1 MGAFILVYL
10 RSQARTEL
18 RENLN
23 RENERE
29 AKRFRW
35 QAQEFIKL
43 SFSFVFFGVLCS
55 LTVYFTDGLVGLLG

>member
-23 RENERE
+23 RQNERG

-43 SFSFVFFGVLCS
+43 SFSFVFFGVLAH
-55 LTVYFTDGLVGLLG
+55 